1 MVKLV
6 GTRANSEANVATSLR
21 RREVLDLPLP
31 LDPTAGN
38 QSLQVH
44 ASLRAAI
51 LDGRLAPATR
61 LPSSRELAE
70 QLSVGRNAVVIAYEH
85 LQGDG
90 LVETRQGAG
99 TYVAMLPKMGAQSA
113 DVDTLDIETPPRG
126 RLAIGRTYGDPA
138 LLQRL
143 ASAIRRRIV
152 MASQAELGYGDPRG
166 SLDLRNQLAAHLA
179 ATRGIVCDPACM
191 LITSGTQQG
200 LRLCIDALLQP
211 GDLVWME
218 DPGYPT
224 ARRTLQTTG
233 MRVVPVP
240 VDAEGLD
247 TAAGRRAGPN
257 AKAAYITPSHQF
269 PTGVTMSMAR
279 RVALIDWAR
288 ETGGWLLEDDYDSEF
303 RYAGP
308 PLTALAGLAGN
319 DRVIYLGTF
328 SKTLFPALRLAYVV
342 LPRAIVGVVLR
353 ARGAQDRVPQLFTAD
368 AVADLMVD
376 GTIAAHTRRMRRRYR
391 MGRDALVAA
400 LEAAGGATLRVI
412 VPTQG
417 LHLLALLPP
426 GLPSDAAAEIRNTAG
441 VDTWL
446 LSETRMV
453 PAEPD
458 GFVLGFSGQDV
469 MDLRASGTALGCA
482 AQEYV
487 RMTIGLGRNGAPPV
501 PG

>member
-1 MVKLV
+1 MVDRSKWKPVDHIGDVAERGGIQNGVDGRAIVKAALVPAPHLVHLIDGIAQRAFVGHVAKTPPLIPPDRMVKLV
-6 GTRANSEANVATSLR
+6 GTRANLEVNVTTSLR

-31 LDPTAGN
+31 LDHTAGN

-51 LDGRLAPATR
+51 LGGRLAPGTR

-70 QLSVGRNAVVIAYEH
+70 QLGVGRNAVVIAYEH

-99 TYVAMLPKMGAQSA
+99 TYVAMLPEVGSQSA
-113 DVDTLDIETPPRG
+113 DVDTLEIETPPRG

-179 ATRGIVCDPACM
+179 ATRGILCDPACM

-211 GDLVWME
+211 GDSVWME

-224 ARRTLQTTG
+224 ARRTLQTTV

-240 VDAEGLD
+240 VDAE
-247 TAAGRRAGPN
+247 
-257 AKAAYITPSHQF
+257 
-269 PTGVTMSMAR
+269 V
-279 RVALIDWAR
+279 
-288 ETGGWLLEDDYDSEF
+288 
-303 RYAGP
+303 
-308 PLTALAGLAGN
+308 
-319 DRVIYLGTF
+319 

-376 GTIAAHTRRMRRRYR
+376 GTIAAHIRRMRRRYR

-426 GLPSDAAAEIRNTAG
+426 GLPSDAAAEIRDTAS
-441 VDTWL
+441 VDT
-446 LSETRMV
+446 
-453 PAEPD
+453 
-458 GFVLGFSGQDV
+458 
-469 MDLRASGTALGCA
+469 
-482 AQEYV
+482 
-487 RMTIGLGRNGAPPV
+487 
-501 PG
+501 

>member
-1 MVKLV
+1 
-6 GTRANSEANVATSLR
+6 
-21 RREVLDLPLP
+21 
-31 LDPTAGN
+31 
-38 QSLQVH
+38 
-44 ASLRAAI
+44 
-51 LDGRLAPATR
+51 
-61 LPSSRELAE
+61 
-70 QLSVGRNAVVIAYEH
+70 
-85 LQGDG
+85 
-90 LVETRQGAG
+90 
-99 TYVAMLPKMGAQSA
+99 
-113 DVDTLDIETPPRG
+113 
-126 RLAIGRTYGDPA
+126 
-138 LLQRL
+138 
-143 ASAIRRRIV
+143 
-152 MASQAELGYGDPRG
+152 
-166 SLDLRNQLAAHLA
+166 
-179 ATRGIVCDPACM
+179 
-191 LITSGTQQG
+191 
-200 LRLCIDALLQP
+200 
-211 GDLVWME
+211 
-218 DPGYPT
+218 
-224 ARRTLQTTG
+224 

-288 ETGGWLLEDDYDSEF
+288 ETDGWLLEDDYDSEF

-319 DRVIYLGTF
+319 GRVIYLGTF

-353 ARGAQDRVPQLFTAD
+353 ARGAQDRMPQLFTAD

-391 MGRDALVAA
+391 IGRDALVAA

-453 PAEPD
+453 PAELD